1 MEKIMYKGTL
11 DKGEKMIILSILM
24 KLTDMA
30 TY

>member
-11 DKGEKMIILSILM
+11 DKGEKMISLSTLM